1 MVLLIYMK
9 FWCVLLYVSRN
20 DSGEN
25 ENENENEGD
34 NDVKKWRKEGDLKR
48 VVKI

>member
-1 MVLLIYMK
+1 MILEDEIEK
-9 FWCVLLYVSRN
+9 
-20 DSGEN
+20 N
-25 ENENENEGD
+25 ENGGD